1 LDVSKRAILR
11 GRAAPQVRSEL
22 AAALSACRRALIA
35 LGLASAL
42 VNILYLTGS
51 LYMLEVYDRVLPSR
65 SIATLIGLSILVLA
79 LYGFQAVLDVLRGR
93 ILIRVG
99 RSLGQSLSLRTY
111 ESIARLALHNP
122 RQGDGLQPI
131 RDLDQVR
138 AFLSGTGPVALLD
151 MPWLPLYIAV
161 CFAFHT
167 WMGVAALVG
176 AVLLIGLTVLTEVF
190 TREPT
195 KAATAL
201 AAQRNALA
209 ESSYHNAEVLHAMGM
224 APQLGALWNEV
235 NVKYLDAH
243 QRASDV
249 GGALGATSK
258 VMRMVLQSAML
269 GIGALLVIQQ
279 QATAGV
285 MIAASIIV
293 ARALAPV
300 DLAIAN
306 WRNFVAFRQSWR
318 RLNELLKVMPDGKAQ
333 LELPK
338 PVSSLSVEGI
348 RVVPPGGTR
357 MVVQDVTFRLAKGS
371 ALGVVGPSACGKSSL
386 ARALVG
392 VWQMAGGAVRL
403 DEARIDQWPASAL
416 GRHIGY
422 LPQDV
427 ELFSGTVAQNIARLE
442 SAPPS
447 QAVIAAAMAA
457 GVHEMI
463 LHLPEGYETEVGEAG
478 ASLSAGQQQRVAL
491 ARALYGDPF
500 LVVLDE
506 PNSNLDSE
514 GEEALTKAIAGVR
527 ARGGIAVVIAHRPSA
542 LASVDLVLV
551 MVDGRVQFFGPRDEA
566 LAKLRR
572 PATAAVVPLKVV
584 SNPGEAAS

>member
-1 LDVSKRAILR
+1 MV
-11 GRAAPQVRSEL
+11 RAARDTPQARSGL
-22 AAALSACRRALIA
+22 AAALATCRRALVA

-65 SIATLIGLSILVLA
+65 SIATLIGLSILVMA
-79 LYGFQAVLDVLRGR
+79 LYGFQALLDVLRGR

-99 RSLGQSLSLRTY
+99 RSLSQSLSLRTY
-111 ESIARLALHNP
+111 EAVARVALRTP

-138 AFLSGTGPVALLD
+138 AFLSGVGPLALLD
-151 MPWLPLYIAV
+151 MPWVPLYIAV

-167 WMGVAALVG
+167 WMGVAALLG
-176 AVLLIGLTVLTEVF
+176 AILLIGLTLLTEAF
-190 TREPT
+190 TKEPT
-195 KAATAL
+195 RAATML

-209 ESSYHNAEVLHAMGM
+209 ASSYDNAEVLRAMGM
-224 APQLGALWNEV
+224 APRLGALWHEV
-235 NVKYLDAH
+235 NTNYLDAH

-249 GGALGATSK
+249 GGALGAISK

-269 GIGALLVIQQ
+269 GIGALLVIQE

-306 WRNFVAFRQSWR
+306 WRSFVAFRESWR
-318 RLNELLKVMPDGKAQ
+318 RLNELLRALPDGKAP
-333 LELPK
+333 LELPR
-338 PVSSLSVEGI
+338 PVASLSVEGI

-357 MVVQDVTFRLAKGS
+357 LVVQDVTFRLNKGS
-371 ALGVVGPSACGKSSL
+371 ALGIVGPSASGKSSL

-392 VWQMAGGAVRL
+392 AWQSAGGAVRL
-403 DEARIDQWPASAL
+403 DEAKLDQWAANSL
-416 GRHIGY
+416 GRHVGY

-427 ELFSGTVAQNIARLE
+427 ELFSGTVAQNIARLDSE
-442 SAPPS
+442 PPS
-447 QAVIAAAMAA
+447 QAVIAAATAA
-457 GVHEMI
+457 GVHDMI
-463 LHLPEGYETEVGEAG
+463 LHLPEGYETEIGEG
-478 ASLSAGQQQRVAL
+478 GTSLSAGQRQRIAL

-506 PNSNLDSE
+506 PNSNLDTD

-527 ARGGIAVVIAHRPSA
+527 ARGGIAIVIAHRPSA

-551 MVDGRVQFFGPRDEA
+551 MVDGRAQFFGPRDEA

-572 PATAAVVPLKVV
+572 QPAAPAVPLKVV
-584 SNPGEAAS
+584 SSSGEVA